1 MEGLSLIGTT
11 ICITYILLSSCPA
24 HSGILRLQIAFL
36 AMESKGLPNHIQI
49 GQILKSLCEEAYWI
63 G

>member
-1 MEGLSLIGTT
+1 MEGLRLICTT
-11 ICITYILLSSCPA
+11 IRIACTLLSSCPA
-24 HSGILRLQIAFL
+24 HFGILRLQIAFP

>member
-1 MEGLSLIGTT
+1 MEGLSLICTT